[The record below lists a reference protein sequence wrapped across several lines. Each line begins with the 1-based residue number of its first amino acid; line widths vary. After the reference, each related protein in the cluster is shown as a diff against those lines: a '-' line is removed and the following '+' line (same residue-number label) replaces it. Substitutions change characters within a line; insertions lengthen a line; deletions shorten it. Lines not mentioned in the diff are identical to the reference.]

1 MWKFLKNPCN
11 IYISL
16 LTFYSMQGTMIP
28 TGGTVLSQM
37 IVLVTMLMGLYY
49 TVKVVAMK
57 GKPVY
62 FKGLNLLFFIFVVYG
77 LVLLFSDHHYV
88 IKAKRFGDGTVSNF

>member
-1 MWKFLKNPCN
+1 
-11 IYISL
+11 
-16 LTFYSMQGTMIP
+16 MIP

-37 IVLVTMLMGLYY
+37 IALITMLMGLNY

-62 FKGLNLLFFIFVVYG
+62 FKGLNL
-77 LVLLFSDHHYV
+77 
-88 IKAKRFGDGTVSNF
+88 

>member
-37 IVLVTMLMGLYY
+37 IALITMLMGLYY
-49 TVKVVAMK
+49 TMKVVAMK
-57 GKPVY
+57 VVAT
-62 FKGLNLLFFIFVVYG
+62 LL
-77 LVLLFSDHHYV
+77 SSPDTHKSPRV
-88 IKAKRFGDGTVSNF
+88 IPIHQSTV